1 MSGGYFNWH
10 MIAFG
15 EIANSIECDIA
26 RALRPKPE
34 KICEDYWTIY
44 EKDSLSSYHSY
55 KDYMSFASYED
66 AESFLLLDK
75 NYSQGRTKIC

>member
-1 MSGGYFNWH
+1 MSGGYFNRH

-34 KICEDYWTIY
+34 KFVKIIGLFTRRIALAHTI
-44 EKDSLSSYHSY
+44 
-55 KDYMSFASYED
+55 AI
-66 AESFLLLDK
+66 
-75 NYSQGRTKIC
+75 RTT